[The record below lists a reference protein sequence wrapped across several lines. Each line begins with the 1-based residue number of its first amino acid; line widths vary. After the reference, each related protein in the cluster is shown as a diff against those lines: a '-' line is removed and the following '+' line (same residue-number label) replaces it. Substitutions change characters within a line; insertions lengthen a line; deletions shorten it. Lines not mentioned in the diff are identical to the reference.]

1 MKVILDHI
9 KDENTSV
16 RTFYFKPERRMD
28 YTAGQ
33 FTEFQLPHNTP
44 DDRGIKRWFTLSSS
58 PTDEFLS
65 ITTKF
70 AGKSASTFKKTLW
83 QLPMRTQLDFAEAM
97 GDFVLPK
104 DASIPLVFVAG
115 GLGITPFHSIVSYLL
130 ATGEKRTIEVILAFN
145 TKEDVLF
152 EDLFKAYGV
161 TPTIVLSDPPSSWT
175 GESGHLSAE
184 RILSLVENAQ
194 DKRLYVSGPEPM
206 IETLENDLLAG
217 GVDKNNLV
225 LDFFPGYLPI

>member
-9 KDENTSV
+9 KDENANV
-16 RTFYFKPERRMD
+16 RSFFFKPEKKMD
-28 YTAGQ
+28 YVAGQ
-33 FTEFQLPHNTP
+33 FTEFQLPHDYP

-70 AGKSASTFKKTLW
+70 AGETASSFKKTLW
-83 QLPMRTQLDFAEAM
+83 HLPMGTELDFAEAM

-104 DASIPLVFVAG
+104 DTSIPLVFVAG
-115 GLGITPFHSIVSYLL
+115 GLGITPFHSITSYLL

-145 TKEDVLF
+145 TIEDVLF
-152 EDLFKAYGV
+152 EDLFTSYGV
-161 TPTIVLSDPPSSWT
+161 TPTIVLSDPPPGWP
-175 GESGHLSAE
+175 GETGHLSGE
-184 RILSLVENAQ
+184 RILSLIDDAQ

-206 IETLENDLLAG
+206 VETLEKDLLATG
-217 GVDKNNLV
+217 LDKNNLV
-225 LDFFPGYLPI
+225 LDFFPGYQPI